1 MNNLIESIDNFN
13 AEEAI
18 YWAHLIKQ
26 QKKSTSCPLTS
37 IFKGF
42 RLTNQELSAI
52 LTELIW
58 ETLKNED
65 FPIVIINYKAEL
77 TEGLKVNDENVNKL
91 CLRIIF
97 DLGIGKGHEID
108 EEMLKNVLNLMNS
121 NNYSVSSYLAHLI
134 IKFNDY
140 SNYSKYLLE
149 MYYNTKSDDS
159 IIKFRYLELFQKLN
173 ISNPQLFNTFF
184 EEIKG
189 ILLKPEND
197 LLFTAN
203 VLQIIQDCIDRKE
216 QFELFLN
223 EGIIDDIIRLITNN
237 NSDVL
242 VSKSLDIIANCAI
255 NQCFDSE
262 FINSKGL
269 NRIIYNIE
277 PATESSVF
285 CSCSIASLC
294 PNDNETISNLFH
306 TSFMNGNSE
315 IQLAALHG
323 LGIYFKSTS
332 SLNHLALL
340 TNLNSYGWFNSWLPE
355 RLSSTFDEQK
365 SASYYALKSII
376 TSSPDS
382 FKFIL
387 SNSNLFANLLD
398 RSLDSSLLGLKW
410 KYGIIEDIKV
420 NSDLFGCLNDPLKE
434 MVVNYLRNGVT
445 FIPKASQ
452 VAYEGYN

>member
-1 MNNLIESIDNFN
+1 M
-13 AEEAI
+13 
-18 YWAHLIKQ
+18 
-26 QKKSTSCPLTS
+26 
-37 IFKGF
+37 
-42 RLTNQELSAI
+42 
-52 LTELIW
+52 
-58 ETLKNED
+58 
-65 FPIVIINYKAEL
+65 
-77 TEGLKVNDENVNKL
+77 
-91 CLRIIF
+91 
-97 DLGIGKGHEID
+97 
-108 EEMLKNVLNLMNS
+108 
-121 NNYSVSSYLAHLI
+121 
-134 IKFNDY
+134 
-140 SNYSKYLLE
+140 
-149 MYYNTKSDDS
+149 
-159 IIKFRYLELFQKLN
+159 
-173 ISNPQLFNTFF
+173 
-184 EEIKG
+184 
-189 ILLKPEND
+189 KPEND
-197 LLFTAN
+197 LLFNAN

-216 QFELFLN
+216 QFELFLQ
-223 EGIIDDIIRLITNN
+223 ESIIDDIIRLITNN
-237 NSDVL
+237 NSDIL

-262 FINSKGL
+262 FINLKGL

-315 IQLAALHG
+315 IQLATLHG

-387 SNSNLFANLLD
+387 NNSNLFANLLD
-398 RSLDSSLLGLKW
+398 RSLDSVFAR
-410 KYGIIEDIKV
+410 IEVEIW
-420 NSDLFGCLNDPLKE
+420 NN
-434 MVVNYLRNGVT
+434 R
-445 FIPKASQ
+445 
-452 VAYEGYN
+452 GYKGQF